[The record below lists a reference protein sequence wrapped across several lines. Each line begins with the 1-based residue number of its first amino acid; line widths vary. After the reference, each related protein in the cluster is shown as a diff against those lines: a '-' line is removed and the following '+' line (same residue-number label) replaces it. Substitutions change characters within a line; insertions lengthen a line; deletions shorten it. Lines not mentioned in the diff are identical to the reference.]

1 MLLIVTVKEKEHT
14 LICKSMLQT
23 LS

>member
-1 MLLIVTVKEKEHT
+1 VKEKEHT